1 MSDADSGTAAPYRE
15 RMEILR
21 VDPEEYANACW
32 KTEVAADRHSL
43 RDTGRGVKRC
53 AGVYAGGFGHQGTGQ
68 FDAVPVD
75 AVPGHGQAHRTGHR
89 DRGPPAHAGRL
100 NQAEQHHRSP
110 GQADDPNAPAIT
122 LPVLP
127 DWKGTG
133 AATPPYAYAGLINT
147 DPATAADPP
156 TIIVVFSKLE
166 GADPAE
172 ILKLAPNEIRNLPEF
187 NGDDEAKRAKLA
199 GFDSVQIGGTYVRDG
214 VTRLIGQKTVAIP
227 GKDGLY
233 VLQINA
239 DALKDQVV
247 LLVTATDAMDRLAT
261 IKP

>member
-1 MSDADSGTAAPYRE
+1 M
-15 RMEILR
+15 
-21 VDPEEYANACW
+21 
-32 KTEVAADRHSL
+32 
-43 RDTGRGVKRC
+43 
-53 AGVYAGGFGHQGTGQ
+53 
-68 FDAVPVD
+68 
-75 AVPGHGQAHRTGHR
+75 
-89 DRGPPAHAGRL
+89 
-100 NQAEQHHRSP
+100 
-110 GQADDPNAPAIT
+110 
-122 LPVLP
+122 
-127 DWKGTG
+127 
-133 AATPPYAYAGLINT
+133 
-147 DPATAADPP
+147 
-156 TIIVVFSKLE
+156 VFSKLE

>member
-1 MSDADSGTAAPYRE
+1 MPAGRRRWLPTATACV
-15 RMEILR
+15 IL
-21 VDPEEYANACW
+21 
-32 KTEVAADRHSL
+32 VAASSGVPACTREGS
-43 RDTGRGVKRC
+43 DTKAQDSSTQSQSTQSQATDKPTGPVT
-53 AGVYAGGFGHQGTGQ
+53 GT
-68 FDAVPVD
+68 
-75 AVPGHGQAHRTGHR
+75 
-89 DRGPPAHAGRL
+89 AGRL
-100 NQAEQHHRSP
+100 PTLGDYIKQNNISEAQVR
-110 GQADDPNAPAIT
+110 ADDPNAPAIT

-127 DWKGTG
+127 DWKDTG